1 METRIRM
8 GFKPSATK
16 GTVSIDV
23 TAEASSPEETALL
36 LREGINQFRIVAA
49 EEGFVVNEGGKNHE

>member
-8 GFKPSATK
+8 GFKPSTK
-16 GTVSIDV
+16 GTISIDV
-23 TAEASSPEETALL
+23 TAEASNPEETALL
-36 LREGINQFRIVAA
+36 LREGINQFRIVAV